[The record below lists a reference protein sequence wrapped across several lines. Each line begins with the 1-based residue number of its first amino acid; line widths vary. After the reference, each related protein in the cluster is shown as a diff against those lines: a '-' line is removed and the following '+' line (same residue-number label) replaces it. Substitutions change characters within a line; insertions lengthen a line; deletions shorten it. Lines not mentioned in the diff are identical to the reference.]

1 MLAFS
6 LGKLLLLA
14 FIILIFWYGFKFVGR
29 VGQVR
34 EAIKRASEQAAAQQP
49 QSRNPKTIVAEDLVK
64 CRACGAYVPAKSASS
79 CGRADC
85 PWGR

>member
-14 FIILIFWYGFKFVGR
+14 FVILICWYGLKFVGR

-34 EAIKRASEQAAAQQP
+34 QAIKRASEQAAQQT

-64 CRACGAYVPAKSASS
+64 CRGCGAYVPAKSASS
-79 CGRADC
+79 CGRPDC
-85 PWGR
+85 PWAR